1 LLSVVK
7 GAKPKDQIEAML
19 AAQMAAVHTA
29 TMTFARRLANVENI
43 AQQDTLHDGV
53 RLPKADRDMGLRAV
67 ELLPVGAMAI
77 TGTAT
82 SPPKPRNSAVD
93 FGH

>member
-1 LLSVVK
+1 MHGATRC
-7 GAKPKDQIEAML
+7 GAKTRRGQRGVERKRAGEQLVSHRLFAERGDAEC
-19 AAQMAAVHTA
+19 MA
-29 TMTFARRLANVENI
+29 
-43 AQQDTLHDGV
+43 
-53 RLPKADRDMGLRAV
+53 GLRAV

>member
-1 LLSVVK
+1 M
-7 GAKPKDQIEAML
+7 PEC
-19 AAQMAAVHTA
+19 MA
-29 TMTFARRLANVENI
+29 
-43 AQQDTLHDGV
+43 
-53 RLPKADRDMGLRAV
+53 GLRAV

-82 SPPKPRNSAVD
+82 SPPKPRTSAVD